1 MIDVSRWTRKMCE
14 RAIQA
19 ARTLA
24 AEDRAYGRTRSVDEQ
39 DRIDAHIEAVKARLE
54 SLK

>member
-1 MIDVSRWTRKMCE
+1 MIDVSRWTRKQCE

-39 DRIDAHIEAVKARLE
+39 DRIDAHIEAVRERL
-54 SLK
+54 SALK